1 MTGLSAFFIGD
12 AQGGTDIP
20 LPPRRMASLMRRALF
35 LAETNL
41 GETAPNPSVGAVVA
55 DSVTGEI
62 IASAVTAAGGRPHAE
77 VLALREA
84 GERARGG
91 IIFTTLEPCSHYG
104 ATPPCAH
111 SIVDAGIATA
121 VYGSADPDV
130 RVSGRGLSWLQTHGV
145 RVLRGDFTQDADWL
159 NLGHSLRVTERR
171 PFVQIKL
178 AVDGN
183 GRVPIGTGRPV
194 WATGEAARAQAH
206 LLRAQADGILV
217 GRKTIEADDPELTC
231 RLPGLER
238 SSPVRII
245 LAPRCDVSPAA
256 RVFQGGTAPVWIV
269 CGDSSQGDRLAAMPG
284 VRLFD
289 IGASPDGSLNLGLVL
304 MRLSAAGITRL
315 LVEGGPKTA
324 RAFLDAGFA
333 DEVIIMQGE
342 NRFDANATLSPFA
355 GKGLELLPASDSFIL
370 TSKRKAGADTIHVF
384 RATSHWLA

>member
-1 MTGLSAFFIGD
+1 
-12 AQGGTDIP
+12 
-20 LPPRRMASLMRRALF
+20 MASLMRHALF

-41 GETAPNPSVGAVVA
+41 GATAPNPSVGAVVA

-62 IASAVTAAGGRPHAE
+62 MASAVTAAGGRPHAE

-130 RVSGRGLSWLQTHGV
+130 RVSGRGLTWLQTHGV
-145 RVLRGDFTQDADWL
+145 RVLRGDFAQDADWL

-183 GRVPIGTGRPV
+183 GRVPIGAGGPV
-194 WATGEAARAQAH
+194 WITGEAARAQAH

-217 GRKTIEADDPELTC
+217 GKKTIEADDPELTC
-231 RLPGLER
+231 RLPGLEKR
-238 SSPVRII
+238 SPVRII
-245 LAPRCDVSPAA
+245 LAPRCDISPEA
-256 RVFQGGTAPVWIV
+256 RVFRGGTPPVWIV
-269 CGDSSQGDRLAAMPG
+269 CGDSSQGHHLAAMPG

-289 IGASPDGSLNLGLVL
+289 IGASPNGSLNLGLVL

-324 RAFLDAGFA
+324 RTFLDAGFA

-342 NRFDANATLSPFA
+342 NSLDAGATLSPFA
-355 GKGLELLPASDSFIL
+355 GKGLELLSAPDSFIL
-370 TSKRKAGADTIHVF
+370 TSKRKAGADTIQVF
-384 RATSHWLA
+384 RAIAHWQA